1 MTGTVKIPMIAS
13 ILLQYSLV
21 ILVYL
26 FLFRILKLAYLDF
39 TSPDQNKLL
48 KKEPALARLMVISSG
63 TVTLSAV
70 QYEIDES
77 IAIGRSEHNDIIV
90 DDSFVSSEH
99 ACITAV
105 KQDYVLTDL
114 HSTNGTYVNNDR
126 IAADVV
132 LQPGDRIAIGPVSFK
147 FER

>member
-1 MTGTVKIPMIAS
+1 MTGTVKIPMLAS

-26 FLFRILKLAYLDF
+26 FLFRVLKLAYLEF
-39 TSPDQNKLL
+39 TSPPQDNLL
-48 KKEPALARLMVISSG
+48 KRAPAIARLTVISSG
-63 TVTLSAV
+63 TVGLSAA
-70 QYEIDES
+70 QYKIDES
-77 IAIGRSEHNDIIV
+77 IAIGRSEHNDVII
-90 DDSFVSSEH
+90 DDSFVSYEH

-114 HSTNGTYVNNDR
+114 HSTNGTYVNNGK

-132 LQPGDRIAIGPVSFK
+132 LQPGDRIVIGPVSFK

>member
-1 MTGTVKIPMIAS
+1 MIGTVKIPMIAS

-26 FLFRILKLAYLDF
+26 FLFRVLKLAYLEF
-39 TSPDQNKLL
+39 TSPYQNSSL
-48 KKEPALARLMVISSG
+48 KKEPALARLTVISSG
-63 TVTLSAV
+63 TVALSAA
-70 QYEIDES
+70 QYKIDES
-77 IAIGRSEHNDIIV
+77 IAIGRSEHNDIMI

-114 HSTNGTYVNNDR
+114 HSTNGTYVNSGK

-132 LQPGDRIAIGPVSFK
+132 LQPGDTIVIGPVNFK